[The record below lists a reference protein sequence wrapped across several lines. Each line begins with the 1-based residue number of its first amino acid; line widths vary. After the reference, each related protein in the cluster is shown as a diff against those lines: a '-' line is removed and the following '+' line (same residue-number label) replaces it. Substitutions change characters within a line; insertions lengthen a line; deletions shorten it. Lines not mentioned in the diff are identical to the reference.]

1 MEFPQ
6 ILQRK
11 SLPQLLQGAAVGAAM
26 TMILGFSWG
35 GWTLGRTVEM
45 VAKERADSAVVAALA
60 PICVDKFRQAANAA
74 ENLSALNKF
83 RFDWDRDLF
92 LEKGGWATMPGA
104 TSPDPAVAR
113 VCAETLRS

>member
-1 MEFPQ
+1 MEFPR

-11 SLPQLLQGAAVGAAM
+11 SFAQLLQGAAAGAVM
-26 TMILGFSWG
+26 TMIIGFSWG
-35 GWTLGRTVEM
+35 GWMLGGTVEM

-60 PICVDKFRQAANAA
+60 PICVDKFRREPDAT

-113 VCAETLRS
+113 ICAETLRS